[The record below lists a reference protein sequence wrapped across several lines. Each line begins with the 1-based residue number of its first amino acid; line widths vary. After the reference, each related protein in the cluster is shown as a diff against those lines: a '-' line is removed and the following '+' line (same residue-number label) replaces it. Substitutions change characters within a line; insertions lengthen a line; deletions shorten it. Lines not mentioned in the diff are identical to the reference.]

1 MVSNEGWTLSLVL
14 CLQRYFLLS
23 FIALARLSS
32 SWALDLLISPYITSQ
47 HPCSP
52 AGLPAPSSK
61 GHTPLFCSLS
71 SSQSSLL
78 NQVGS
83 SPPVAHPLAHGD
95 GWAAPAVP
103 LGFPSPGTP
112 AFLDFSALQGCLP
125 RDSANPAPKH
135 SLPSGSPRQEFCCH
149 PSICLRTKNST
160 IS

>member
-71 SSQSSLL
+71 SSQSQTRLVLL
-78 NQVGS
+78 PPWLVLWHMGMDGLLLLCLWDFLLQELQLSWTSQPFRAASQGTLPTQLPNTVCPLEVQGS
-83 SPPVAHPLAHGD
+83 SSAATPP
-95 GWAAPAVP
+95 
-103 LGFPSPGTP
+103 
-112 AFLDFSALQGCLP
+112 SA
-125 RDSANPAPKH
+125 
-135 SLPSGSPRQEFCCH
+135 
-149 PSICLRTKNST
+149 
-160 IS
+160 

>member
-83 SPPVAHPLAHGD
+83 SPTVAHPLAHGD

-103 LGFPSPGTP
+103 LGFLLQELQLSWTSQPFRAASQGTLPTQLPNTVCPLEVQGRSSAATPPS
-112 AFLDFSALQGCLP
+112 A
-125 RDSANPAPKH
+125 
-135 SLPSGSPRQEFCCH
+135 
-149 PSICLRTKNST
+149 
-160 IS
+160 